1 MPNSSH
7 AIVDS
12 LQLRLRNNL
21 FIATDTHLFA
31 IDLLTGGCWSLPID
45 VALETIHAIKKRSAA
60 NDTAIPSNPVFE
72 TKEEGDHRTK
82 ERS

>member
-31 IDLLTGGCWSLPID
+31 IDLLTGGCWSLPLDI
-45 VALETIHAIKKRSAA
+45 ALETIHAIKKRSTA
-60 NDTAIPSNPVFE
+60 NNDPVPSDKV
-72 TKEEGDHRTK
+72 H
-82 ERS
+82 